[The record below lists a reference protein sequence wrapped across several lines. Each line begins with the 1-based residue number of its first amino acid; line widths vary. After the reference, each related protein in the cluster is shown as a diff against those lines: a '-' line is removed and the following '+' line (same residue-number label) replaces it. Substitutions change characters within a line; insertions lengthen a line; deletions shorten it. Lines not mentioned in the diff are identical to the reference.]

1 VPDFRDRSDELRAA
15 RAAADDA
22 RAELLA
28 ARNELRRAR
37 ADAKHAQRV
46 GEDERTAERQAKEA
60 EARVAIANEAAT
72 RAAADANRAVEALAP
87 LADPR
92 ERATEWDDREPV
104 LLFPLRL
111 ETRWLG
117 GELLV
122 RVFPDDCLV
131 DSFEPDLS
139 EREYDAVERYWIDV
153 WRAGGEEVGQRAAW
167 RGLVASL
174 GSGRGDF
181 AAHQHEPLNP
191 EAERP
196 VKASPDDVVLVV
208 VDRPQLSGA
217 DAGALGTYW
226 AAIWRAGDDA
236 QAVQQARAALEAD
249 VGSASRAD
257 ELVEAYAPDN
267 LADSPAAPLTRA
279 DVDVQVAFLRLPDR
293 PTAASRTS
301 WNRPPTAELLPE
313 RFVLL
318 GYVRGEL
325 VLQQLGAP
333 LPERVVVGPDPSDES
348 APLGSVDGKLEVPDE
363 LRWLFDFDR
372 AVRDGL
378 GFRVQ
383 LEDRTA
389 GGLDRLLVIGLRTS
403 SDAAHAK
410 SELETLLTH
419 HRHGR
424 AGLDLLAQGTPTN
437 NTEQLSSGVQRGDDP
452 DATFHDPF
460 DPAPAFTPTPDPL
473 ERRDGEWL
481 AQWLG
486 IDPAV
491 LAPLAGAAG
500 RDQLEVRA
508 MQAALWPAT
517 LGYLLGTLLQPVLG
531 ERALDDARRFFT
543 TYVTGRGPV
552 PAVRVGSQPYGI
564 LPTTAFSRLGFG
576 GREGFLAGLHGVIQ
590 TARSDWSA
598 LAAGVGRVGRGDD
611 PQRTLLDAIGL
622 HATSVEYHQRYAE
635 SLDDMYNR
643 VNLRGAGATW
653 LAVFQASGWLDDGL
667 ALLRRLGYDGDA
679 TPDILERVFFG
690 AQQRLQGPLIDDRP
704 LSETEPIRAYTAD
717 GRNYIEWLADAARTS
732 LDAVRREDGL
742 EDDTPAALLYL
753 LLRHAVLL
761 GYWET
766 ALQLRVD
773 AGVFDALDLDE
784 LREEKPFVHVA
795 AQGAGESRFAELYRA
810 DAVIT
815 GNETTLVGDHITSVL
830 GGEEPGV
837 RLLEEQLAALGRLSD
852 VPTARLERLLAEHV
866 DACSYRLD
874 AWATGLVHERLATL
888 GERAGIHLGA
898 FGWLEDVR
906 PRPRELEPVTLDE
919 ELADIFDAE
928 GTSPLVTDS
937 SNAGHMHAPSLNH
950 AVTAAV
956 LRSGFLAHA
965 TPTTP
970 DAFAVDLS
978 SRRVRAA
985 LEVVEGMRNGQSLG
999 ALLGYRLERG
1009 LHDRHAVA
1017 EVDAFVFAL
1026 RKAFPLV
1033 ADRLDETKT
1042 DDDVPI
1048 EAIEARNVVD
1058 GLALVTHVRR
1068 SGTASYP
1075 FGLQL
1080 PTATPAQAAAV
1091 DAEVA
1096 ALLDLHDAIADLTL
1110 AEGVHQAVVGNV
1122 DRAAATLD
1130 AFGKA
1135 SLPLEPQ
1142 VVQTPR
1148 SGIAITHRVA
1158 VHVRP
1163 QGDPLQS
1170 PIAGLA
1176 VTPRAIGEPALNAWL
1191 AGRLPP
1197 PDDVA
1202 CTVEWEDPATG
1213 ASESRTVT
1221 QADLGLQP
1229 LDLLAVLSVGD
1240 EQAMGELDARVLLH
1254 VERTASPR
1262 PDARPRVTY
1271 TRRVPG
1277 KATTF
1282 FELAPLVESLR
1293 ALALR
1298 SRPVRA
1304 SDAALPNEA
1313 RQAMDAAVD
1322 ADPGRAT
1329 EVKNRLE
1336 AVAAALRATAADP
1349 RLADPQANRAALL
1362 SGIDGLLDDLADQL
1376 ADAARFGL
1384 PQTDWSDLAAFRAQ
1398 LFADVLAAAEALVAR
1413 FGERLDRFD
1422 ELIDRYDGLPGDPTN
1437 PEHVL
1442 ILQQAELVVATTPT
1456 SPLPADFKTAVL
1468 ARRATFAQKRAQFNA
1483 LRATTAAT
1491 LSDLLDAVRALL
1503 PLDALDAEGFD
1514 LTPFEDRIVA
1524 YASSMAARATAVAD
1538 ALDARAA
1545 TAQDALDAHDDA
1557 ATGPTR
1563 VAALEEAHRA
1573 LLGDEARLL
1582 PELTLGAEHGA
1593 EWRNAVLASE
1603 SGAPFAHLSADHD
1616 APVDDWLHGLAR
1628 VREKLGHWEQTL
1640 LMSAP
1645 LGVSEPGLTPIQLPY
1660 VNGDPWLGLEYPPA
1674 TVVDSDRLL
1683 YTAHYDAPFDPS
1695 EPQCGLLVDE
1705 WTEVLPSELQT
1716 TGLAFHFDRPSSEPP
1731 QAWLLVVPSERTG
1744 AWAWADIV
1752 DALHETLDAARLR
1765 AVEPDRIDGTAWA
1778 RFLPAIVT
1786 ATTLH
1791 PITIAID
1798 YARMNG
1804 SLQLIEADDG

>member
-1 VPDFRDRSDELRAA
+1 VQDFRARSEELRAA
-15 RAAADDA
+15 RAAADQA
-22 RAELLA
+22 RAELLS

-37 ADAKHAQRV
+37 ADARRAQRM
-46 GEDERTAERQAKEA
+46 GEDERAAERQVEKA
-60 EARVAIANEAAT
+60 EAAVAVAGEAAT
-72 RAAADANRAVEALAP
+72 RATDDANRAVETLAP

-92 ERATEWDDREPV
+92 ERTTEWDDREPV

-131 DSFEPDLS
+131 DSFEPELS
-139 EREYDAVERYWIDV
+139 KHEFDAVERYWIDV
-153 WRAGGEEVGQRAAW
+153 WRAGGQEVGQRAAW

-196 VKASPDDVVLVV
+196 DKASPDDVVLVV
-208 VDRPQLSGA
+208 VDRPRLTNA
-217 DAGALGTYW
+217 DAGALRTYW

-236 QAVQQARAALEAD
+236 DGVQQARAALEAA

-257 ELVEAYAPDN
+257 ELVEGYAPDN
-267 LADSPAAPLTRA
+267 LGDSPAPPLTRG
-279 DVDVQVAFLRLPDR
+279 DIDVQVGFLRLPNR
-293 PTAASRTS
+293 PSAASATS

-325 VLQQLGAP
+325 VLQELGAP
-333 LPERVVVGPDPSDES
+333 LPERVVVGPDPSDEG

-372 AVRDGL
+372 AVSDGL

-383 LEDRTA
+383 LDDATA
-389 GGLDRLLVIGLRTS
+389 RGLDRLLVIGLRTS

-410 SELETLLTH
+410 AELETLLTH

-424 AGLDLLAQGTPTN
+424 AGFDLLAQGTPTN
-437 NTEQLSSGVQRGDDP
+437 NTEQVSAGLQLGDDP
-452 DATFHDPF
+452 DATYRDPF
-460 DPAPAFTPTPDPL
+460 DPAPAFTPTADPL

-500 RDQLEVRA
+500 RDQLEARA

-517 LGYLLGTLLQPVLG
+517 LGYLLGTLLRPVLS
-531 ERALDDARRFFT
+531 ERALDDVRRFFT
-543 TYVTGRGPV
+543 TYVSGRGPI

-564 LPTTAFSRLGFG
+564 LATTAFSRMAFG
-576 GREGFLAGLHGVIQ
+576 GRDAFHAGLHGVLR

-598 LAAGVGRVGRGDD
+598 LAAGVGRVGLGED
-611 PQRTLLDAIGL
+611 PQRTLLDVIGL
-622 HATSVEYHQRYAE
+622 NATSVEYHQRYAE
-635 SLDDMYNR
+635 SLDDVYNR
-643 VNLRGAGATW
+643 VNLSGAGATW
-653 LAVFQASGWLDDGL
+653 LAVVQASGWLDGAL
-667 ALLRRLGYDGDA
+667 ALLRRLGYAGEA

-704 LSETEPIRAYTAD
+704 LSETDPIRPYTAD
-717 GRNYIEWLADAARTS
+717 GRNYIEWLADAARAS
-732 LDAVRREDGL
+732 LDAARREDGL

-753 LLRHAVLL
+753 LLRHAILL

-773 AGVFDALDLDE
+773 AGVFDALSLDE
-784 LREEKPFVHVA
+784 LREEQPFVHVA
-795 AQGAGESRFAELYRA
+795 AQGAGESRFAELYRT

-815 GNETTLVGDHITSVL
+815 GDETTLVGDHITAVL

-837 RLLEEQLAALGRLSD
+837 RLLDEQLAALARLHD
-852 VPTARLERLLAEHV
+852 VPTARLERLLAEHL

-874 AWATGLVHERLATL
+874 AWTTGLVHERLAAL
-888 GERAGIHLGA
+888 GERTGIHLGA

-919 ELADIFDAE
+919 DLADVFDD
-928 GTSPLVTDS
+928 PLVTDS

-965 TPTTP
+965 RPTTP

-978 SRRVRAA
+978 SRRVRPA
-985 LEVVEGMRNGQSLG
+985 LEVVEGLRNGQSLG
-999 ALLGYRLERG
+999 ALLGYRIERG

-1033 ADRLDETKT
+1033 ADRLDETKS

-1048 EAIEARNVVD
+1048 EAIEARNVID
-1058 GLALVTHVRR
+1058 GLALVTHIRQ
-1068 SGTASYP
+1068 SGARSYP

-1080 PTATPAQAAAV
+1080 PTATAAQASAI

-1096 ALLDLHDAIADLTL
+1096 ALIDLHDAIADLTL

-1135 SLPLEPQ
+1135 ALPLEPQ

-1158 VHVRP
+1158 VHVQP
-1163 QGDPLQS
+1163 QSDPLQS

-1176 VTPRAIGEPALNAWL
+1176 VTPRAIAEPALNAWL

-1202 CTVEWEDPATG
+1202 CTVDWEDPASG
-1213 ASESRTVT
+1213 ALERRTVT

-1229 LDLLAVLSVGD
+1229 LDLLALLSVSD
-1240 EQAMGELDARVLLH
+1240 EQAMGELDARVLLY
-1254 VERTASPR
+1254 VERTATPR

-1271 TRRVPG
+1271 TTRVPG

-1298 SRPVRA
+1298 SRPLRP
-1304 SDAALPNEA
+1304 SDAALPNEG
-1313 RQAMDAAVD
+1313 RQAIDAAVA
-1322 ADPGRAT
+1322 ADPARAT
-1329 EVKNRLE
+1329 EVKDRLE
-1336 AVAAALRATAADP
+1336 AAAAALRVTAADP
-1349 RLADPQANRAALL
+1349 RLDDPHGNRAALL
-1362 SGIDGLLDDLADQL
+1362 SGIDGLLDHLTDQL
-1376 ADAARFGL
+1376 ANAARFGL

-1398 LFADVLAAAEALVAR
+1398 LFADVLAASDALAAR
-1413 FGERLDRFD
+1413 FDDRLDRFD
-1422 ELIDRYDGLPGDPTN
+1422 ELIDRYDGLPGSPTD
-1437 PEHVL
+1437 PEHIL
-1442 ILQQAELVVATTPT
+1442 ILQQAELAVATAPTTPV
-1456 SPLPADFKTAVL
+1456 PPNFKTVVL
-1468 ARRATFAQKRAQFNA
+1468 ARRATFAQKRAQFRA
-1483 LRATTAAT
+1483 LRATAAGT
-1491 LSDLLDAVRALL
+1491 LSELLDAVGALL
-1503 PLDALDAEGFD
+1503 PLDALDTEGFE
-1514 LTPFEDRIVA
+1514 LPPLEDRIVD
-1524 YASSMAARATAVAD
+1524 YAASMAARATAVAD

-1545 TAQDALDAHDDA
+1545 AAQTALDAHDA
-1557 ATGPTR
+1557 AASGPTR
-1563 VAALEEAHRA
+1563 VAALDEAHRA
-1573 LLGDEARLL
+1573 LLGDEARVL
-1582 PELTLGAEHGA
+1582 PELTLSPEHGA

-1603 SGAPFAHLSADHD
+1603 SGAPLAHLTADHD

-1645 LGVSEPGLTPIQLPY
+1645 LGVTEPYLTPIQLPY
-1660 VNGDPWLGLEYPPA
+1660 VNGDPWLGLEFPEG
-1674 TVVDSDRLL
+1674 TVIDSERLL
-1683 YTAHYDAPFDPS
+1683 YTAHYDAPFNPS
-1695 EPQCGLLVDE
+1695 QPQCGLLVDE

-1731 QAWLLVVPSERTG
+1731 QAWLLVVPPEQTG
-1744 AWAWADIV
+1744 TWAWADIV

-1765 AVEPDRIDGTAWA
+1765 AVEPDQLDGTAWA

-1804 SLQLIEADDG
+1804 TLELLEADG